1 MLSLLSKG
9 SDCVAQLIVRNLDP
23 ELVREL
29 RRRAAESGR
38 STEAE
43 HRELLR
49 SVLKPGRKPTQLKSL
64 LLRMPA
70 VGQDADFARD
80 RRKARPVRL

>member
-1 MLSLLSKG
+1 M
-9 SDCVAQLIVRNLDP
+9 AQLIVRNLDP

-49 SVLKPGRKPTQLKSL
+49 AVLKPGRKPTQLKSL

-80 RRKARPVRL
+80 RKKARSVRL

>member
-1 MLSLLSKG
+1 M
-9 SDCVAQLIVRNLDP
+9 AQLIVRNLDP
-23 ELVREL
+23 ELVSEL

-38 STEAE
+38 SMEAE

-49 SVLKPGRKPTQLKSL
+49 SVLKPGPRHTPLKAL

-70 VGQDADFARD
+70 VGEDADFARD
-80 RRKARPVRL
+80 RRKARLVRL

>member
-1 MLSLLSKG
+1 M
-9 SDCVAQLIVRNLDP
+9 AQLIVRNLDP
-23 ELVREL
+23 ELVGEL

-38 STEAE
+38 SAEAE

-49 SVLKPGRKPTQLKSL
+49 SVLKPGRKRTQLKSL

-70 VGQDADFARD
+70 VGQDADFGRD